1 MPKQGEQ
8 CPPRMYSLVTFIRSE
23 EQRFLLLR
31 VPLTLKVSLQ
41 LTEGQLSTSVNS
53 RVPHG
58 TVYMIAQGS
67 YAAVFK
73 PLR

>member
-1 MPKQGEQ
+1 MPTPQ
-8 CPPRMYSLVTFIRSE
+8 YSLLTFICSE

-41 LTEGQLSTSVNS
+41 LTEGRLSTSVNS
-53 RVPHG
+53 HVPHG
-58 TVYMIAQGS
+58 TVYMIAQGFC
-67 YAAVFK
+67 AGVFK

>member
-8 CPPRMYSLVTFIRSE
+8 CPPRMYSLLTFICSE

-58 TVYMIAQGS
+58 TV
-67 YAAVFK
+67 
-73 PLR
+73 